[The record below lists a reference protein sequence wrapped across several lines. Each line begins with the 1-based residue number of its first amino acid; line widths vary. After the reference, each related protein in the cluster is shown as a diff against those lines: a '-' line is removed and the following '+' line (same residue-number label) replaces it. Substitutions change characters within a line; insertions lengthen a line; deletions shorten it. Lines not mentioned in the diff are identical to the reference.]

1 MKKQSLIL
9 LAIAAGLGYYFYS
22 QKKKGTQ
29 QTEPAEPKENEAP
42 PPPRERVLPPVQ
54 KIIFPYSYN
63 PKTTIEPVAKTL
75 DIFQNVFKPPTI
87 VPFTLNPKPT
97 TIVPFTLNP
106 KPAQQQKAAK
116 QKKAAKKKKL
126 GDLGAGYLY
135 V

>member
-1 MKKQSLIL
+1 MKKQSLII

-87 VPFTLNPKPT
+87 VPFTLNPKPAQ
-97 TIVPFTLNP
+97 P
-106 KPAQQQKAAK
+106 KKAAKQQKAAQ

>member
-1 MKKQSLIL
+1 MKNQSLIII
-9 LAIAAGLGYYFYS
+9 AIAAGLGYYFYS
-22 QKKKGTQ
+22 QKKKAIVQ
-29 QTEPAEPKENEAP
+29 IEPAEPKENEAP

-87 VPFTLNPKPT
+87 VPFTLNPKP
-97 TIVPFTLNP
+97 
-106 KPAQQQKAAK
+106 AQSIKSDKKQKAAQ

-126 GDLGAGYLY
+126 GNLGASYLY

>member
-1 MKKQSLIL
+1 MKKQTLLIL
-9 LAIAAGLGYYFYS
+9 AITAGIGYYFYS
-22 QKKKGTQ
+22 QKKKAIV

-75 DIFQNVFKPPTI
+75 DIFQNVFKPAAI

-97 TIVPFTLNP
+97 ET
-106 KPAQQQKAAK
+106 KKSDKQQKAAK
-116 QKKAAKKKKL
+116 QKKAAKRKKL
-126 GDLGAGYLY
+126 GELGAGYLY